1 MLRQPGVTVLG
12 SRGEIVERMREAV
25 VRGRRERRARVSFIV
40 GGGWW

>member
-25 VRGRRERRARVSFIV
+25 VRGRLAEGPPKLVDRLA
-40 GGGWW
+40 G